1 MGCLKILNLS
11 TRIIKVGIKSGRISS
26 SFKRK
31 VEEYAKIVSLY
42 LNKDAVNTNI
52 KEGIGRL
59 GKGDWP
65 TLVVLTLVFLNMI
78 EVAMR

>member
-1 MGCLKILNLS
+1 MRCLKILNLS
-11 TRIIKVGIKSGRISS
+11 TIQIIKVGIKSGR

-31 VEEYAKIVSLY
+31 VEEYTTIVSLY

-59 GKGDWP
+59 GKGD
-65 TLVVLTLVFLNMI
+65 
-78 EVAMR
+78 